1 MVGEHSRRDVGA
13 AGANPSRAG
22 LGCPRGC
29 VGGAITPAASLPAIS
44 GFCVTMVT
52 KWRDRRH
59 SIAV

>member
-44 GFCVTMVT
+44 GFGVTGV
-52 KWRDRRH
+52 
-59 SIAV
+59 